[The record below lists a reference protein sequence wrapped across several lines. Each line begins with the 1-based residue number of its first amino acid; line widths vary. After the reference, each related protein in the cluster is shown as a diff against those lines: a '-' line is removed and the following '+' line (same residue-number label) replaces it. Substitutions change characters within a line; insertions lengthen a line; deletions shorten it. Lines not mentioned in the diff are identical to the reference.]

1 MRGHKRNC
9 RCCRSAACSLLLL
22 LLLSC
27 WLPAATPA
35 SPPSFS
41 AAAAHLLAS
50 ALSLCLFLF
59 SSLLPVFS
67 LLLVLALYGAAAAG
81 VAGCWGDCLL
91 LLVLPRALLLLLP
104 ASPPPPAS
112 PSPSPSPL
120 PWLLLLCRGC
130 SAGAGKGN
138 QRHLYTAKEQTGT
151 RLSTKKRKVR
161 QRISFSCSFVGR
173 ALYWG
178 RGEQRSN
185 ERRRPA
191 LREERH
197 EGAVLHE
204 GNEIQ
209 NPRGGLDLTWCRVHR
224 AVKSRWALVLADL
237 NLRSSQAKK
246 VASGHCF
253 R

>member
-138 QRHLYTAKEQTGT
+138 QRHLDTVKEQTGT

-161 QRISFSCSFVGR
+161 QKLLCRPRLVP
-173 ALYWG
+173 WG
-178 RGEQRSN
+178 RGEQTSN

-191 LREERH
+191 LR
-197 EGAVLHE
+197 
-204 GNEIQ
+204 
-209 NPRGGLDLTWCRVHR
+209 DLTREN
-224 AVKSRWALVLADL
+224 AVFYEENELQDAALSAGSHLGLPSGGPSLA
-237 NLRSSQAKK
+237 RTQ
-246 VASGHCF
+246 
-253 R
+253 

>member
-91 LLVLPRALLLLLP
+91 LLLLPRALLLLRP
-104 ASPPPPAS
+104 ASPPPP
-112 PSPSPSPL
+112 PSLLVVASPL
-120 PWLLLLCRGC
+120 PWLLCWGREGESKAPIHGKRANRHAAIDEKAKSPSEDLIFLLLCRP
-130 SAGAGKGN
+130 
-138 QRHLYTAKEQTGT
+138 
-151 RLSTKKRKVR
+151 RLVP
-161 QRISFSCSFVGR
+161 
-173 ALYWG
+173 WG

-204 GNEIQ
+204 GNELQ

-224 AVKSRWALVLADL
+224 ASLIET
-237 NLRSSQAKK
+237 S
-246 VASGHCF
+246 H
-253 R
+253 

>member
-120 PWLLLLCRGC
+120 PWLLLLCCGC

-138 QRHLYTAKEQTGT
+138 QRHLDTVKEQTGT

-173 ALYWG
+173 ALYPG
-178 RGEQRSN
+178 GGENKEATSAAG
-185 ERRRPA
+185 P
-191 LREERH
+191 L
-197 EGAVLHE
+197 
-204 GNEIQ
+204 
-209 NPRGGLDLTWCRVHR
+209 C
-224 AVKSRWALVLADL
+224 
-237 NLRSSQAKK
+237 AKK
-246 VASGHCF
+246 DMRGPFYMKEMSSRTHEVGWISPGVASTEPLLLRHLTKAFG
-253 R
+253 